1 MRQFLSLAEKIPGYG
16 GYLKRE
22 ARRNSD
28 KELRMAVAAGFA
40 SQVNRIQRL
49 QEQMLKRGDLHA
61 LEELERIITRLQH
74 LVDRIRTASYGFTG
88 LFDANRV
95 DEEVLDNLYAFDS
108 SLTEGVEE
116 TGDLITQIG
125 ATPQDQGRIGDLR
138 DKIDELHRTF
148 DQRVYVIKNVSSLGH
163 APTTEVPVYE

>member
-1 MRQFLSLAEKIPGYG
+1 MRQLRSIAEKIPGYG

-61 LEELERIITRLQH
+61 LEELDRIITRLQH
-74 LVDRIRTASYGFTG
+74 LVDRIRTESSRFTG

-95 DEEVLDNLYAFDS
+95 DEEVLDSLYAFDS
-108 SLTEGVEE
+108 SLTEVVEE
-116 TGDLITQIG
+116 PCDLIT
-125 ATPQDQGRIGDLR
+125 
-138 DKIDELHRTF
+138 
-148 DQRVYVIKNVSSLGH
+148 
-163 APTTEVPVYE
+163 

>member
-1 MRQFLSLAEKIPGYG
+1 MNQFRRIAEKIPGYG

-28 KELRMAVAAGFA
+28 KELRMAVAASFA

-49 QEQMLKRGDLHA
+49 QEQMLMQGNLHA
-61 LEELERIITRLQH
+61 LEELDRIITRLQH

-95 DEEVLDNLYAFDS
+95 DEEVLDNLVAFDS

-116 TGDLITQIG
+116 TSDLIAQIG
-125 ATPQDQGRIGDLR
+125 ATAQGQGRIGDLR
-138 DKIDELHRTF
+138 DKIDEVHRTF
-148 DQRVYVIKNVSSLGH
+148 DQRVYVIKNVSSLDHGQ
-163 APTTEVPVYE
+163 APEVPVYE